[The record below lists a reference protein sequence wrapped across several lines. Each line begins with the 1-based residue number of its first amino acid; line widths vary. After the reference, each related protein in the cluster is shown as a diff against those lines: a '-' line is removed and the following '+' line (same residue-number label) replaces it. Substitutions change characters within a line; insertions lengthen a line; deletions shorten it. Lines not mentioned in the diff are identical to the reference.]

1 MKKRLIFAI
10 ILFVLLCAVCLPVA
24 YYLHAVL
31 SRQTLDLSFQLG
43 RIVSGVFHTPMLL
56 RLWLLMCALCAL
68 FCVWAI
74 VGSSYL
80 SYKNGMYQVTPL
92 IPVPLP
98 AGNGEYGTAW
108 WMSERQLR
116 QSFAEIHIPKDCLA
130 ELLRSGEMEYNEVEQ
145 LRQQGVLDAE
155 AGLNGRSHV

>member
-1 MKKRLIFAI
+1 MKKRIIFAI

-31 SRQTLDLSFQLG
+31 SRQTLDLSFRLG

-68 FCVWAI
+68 FCIWAI

-80 SYKNGMYQVTPL
+80 SYKNGMYQVTPS

-108 WMSERQLR
+108 WMSNWQLR

-130 ELLRSGEMEYNEVEQ
+130 ELLCPGEMEYNEAEQ
-145 LRQQGVLDAE
+145 LRQQGVLDAD
-155 AGLNGRSHV
+155 AGLDGRSNV

>member
-1 MKKRLIFAI
+1 MKKRIIFAI

-31 SRQTLDLSFQLG
+31 SRQTLDLSFRPG

-68 FCVWAI
+68 FCIWAI

-80 SYKNGMYQVTPL
+80 SYKNGMYQVTPS

-98 AGNGEYGTAW
+98 AGNGE
-108 WMSERQLR
+108 
-116 QSFAEIHIPKDCLA
+116 
-130 ELLRSGEMEYNEVEQ
+130 LLCPGEMEYNEAEQ
-145 LRQQGVLDAE
+145 LRQQGVLDAD
-155 AGLNGRSHV
+155 AGLDGRSNV